1 MPNRLL
7 LIEDDPA
14 LHEMLRLHFEEAGYA
29 VLGAAN
35 GQEGLALARSQPCYL
50 ILLDQCLPDAKGS
63 ELIEALLA
71 VDAERPI
78 LMMTAQHD
86 LELAIDAIQR
96 GAADFVHKPVRAAAL
111 TETVERLLRQRA
123 QAREAQAAEPGSVAE
138 ASPPGL
144 ARDLIGRSPAM
155 LEVSKGIGLCAR
167 SGVSVLISGESR
179 TGKEVVARLIHQH
192 SGRDGPFVAVNC
204 AAIVDTLLESE
215 LFGHEK
221 GAFTGATTRKV
232 GKFEQAQDGT
242 LFLDEI
248 GELAP
253 ALQAKLLRALQERVF
268 ERVGGSSSI
277 ATNARLIAATNRD
290 LRAKAAAGC
299 FREDLL
305 YRLEVVRIQV
315 PPLRERREDIPLLAE
330 GLLERLAT
338 RLQRPR
344 VPLAEDARAA
354 LLGHDWPGNVR
365 ELENMLTQAMLRAR
379 HGLITAEMFDWP
391 APTGRADDRG
401 LVRSGARSHAGLGA
415 GLDAGLDIGADTP
428 QRLPESVAAK
438 SVALKSLAELEA
450 EHVQR
455 VLDFTHGH
463 KGRACEILG
472 ISRPA
477 LDRKIEKYRL
487 RWSGKT
493 GMTESDSPS

>member
-14 LHEMLRLHFEEAGYA
+14 LHEMLSLHFEEVGYV
-29 VLGAAN
+29 VLGATSA
-35 GQEGLALARSQPCYL
+35 QEGLSLARSRPCDL

-86 LELAIDAIQR
+86 LELAIDAIGR
-96 GAADFVHKPVRAAAL
+96 GAAEFVHKPVRAAAL

-123 QAREAQAAEPGSVAE
+123 EARQARAAKPGSEAE
-138 ASPPGL
+138 ASPSGP

-155 LEVSKGIGLCAR
+155 LEVSKSIALCAR
-167 SGVSVLISGESR
+167 SGASVLISGESG

-192 SGRDGPFVAVNC
+192 SGRGGPFVAVNC
-204 AAIVDTLLESE
+204 AAIVETLLESE

-221 GAFTGATTRKV
+221 GAFTGAIARKA
-232 GKFEQAQDGT
+232 GKFEQARDGT

-268 ERVGGSSSI
+268 ERVGGSASI
-277 ATNARLIAATNRD
+277 ATNARLIAATHRD
-290 LRAKAAAGC
+290 LRAEAATGR
-299 FREDLL
+299 FRADLL
-305 YRLEVVRIQV
+305 YRLEVVRLQV
-315 PPLRERREDIPLLAE
+315 PPLRARREDIPLLAE
-330 GLLERLAT
+330 GLLERLAG
-338 RLQRPR
+338 RLERPQ
-344 VPLAEDARAA
+344 VQLAEEARAA
-354 LLGHDWPGNVR
+354 LLAYDWPGNVR
-365 ELENMLTQAMLRAR
+365 ELENRLTQAMLRAR
-379 HGLITAEMFDWP
+379 HGLITAELFDGP
-391 APTGRADDRG
+391 APAAHADDDRPG
-401 LVRSGARSHAGLGA
+401 GSGM
-415 GLDAGLDIGADTP
+415 
-428 QRLPESVAAK
+428 
-438 SVALKSLAELEA
+438 ALQSLAEMEA
-450 EHVQR
+450 AHVQR
-455 VLDFTHGH
+455 VLDFTQGH

-477 LDRKIEKYRL
+477 LDRKIAKYRL
-487 RWSGKT
+487 RWSGR
-493 GMTESDSPS
+493 MDSA